1 MTTSRHHDPS
11 SSSTFAED
19 DAFVTY
25 RRTGDRD
32 LRDALVRRHLGLAE
46 SLAERYTS
54 RGIARPDLQQV
65 AAIGL
70 IKAVD
75 RFDPSRGVS
84 FASFAVP
91 TILGEL
97 RRHFR
102 DAGWT
107 IRVPRRL
114 QDLRHRADAV
124 AARLEQRLQRRPTL
138 AEIAAELDEDPDNVL
153 LARDGLRTCYRPGP
167 LDPATA
173 HTLEDRE
180 DPFVRATVTLVLR
193 DLVRQLPHRQR
204 QVVFL
209 RFWGDMSQQEIADRI
224 GISQMHVSR
233 LLRQGLGQMR
243 EVADRHGV
251 WNDGRSGMLV
261 P

>member
-1 MTTSRHHDPS
+1 MTASVRQDPS
-11 SSSTFAED
+11 TSGGD
-19 DAFVTY
+19 DAFAIY

-46 SLAERYTS
+46 SLAERYTG
-54 RGIARPDLQQV
+54 RGVARADLRQV
-65 AAIGL
+65 AAMGL

-75 RFDPSRGVS
+75 RFDPARGVA
-84 FASFAVP
+84 FTSFAVP

-114 QDLRHRADAV
+114 QELRHHADV
-124 AARLEQRLQRRPTL
+124 AAAQLEQRLQRRPTL
-138 AEIAAELDEDPDNVL
+138 AETAAELDEDPENVL
-153 LARDGLRTCYRPGP
+153 LALDGLRTCYRPAP
-167 LDPATA
+167 LDPRTAQGAEAHHRDDPSAHAATA
-173 HTLEDRE
+173 I
-180 DPFVRATVTLVLR
+180 VLR
-193 DLVRQLPHRQR
+193 DLIAQLPRRQ
-204 QVVFL
+204 QQIVVL
-209 RFWGDMSQQEIADRI
+209 RYWGGLTQQEIADRV

-233 LLRQGLGQMR
+233 LLRSGLRHLRDTAQREGVSDGEQM
-243 EVADRHGV
+243 
-251 WNDGRSGMLV
+251 GMLV